1 MSKDKNTNFVWVL
14 KEKRKN
20 KTSIYKDQFKEK
32 GRDQKK
38 KTNST
43 ILKERI
49 ML

>member
-14 KEKRKN
+14 KEKRKKQN
-20 KTSIYKDQFKEK
+20 KHIQDQFKEK

-49 ML
+49 MM